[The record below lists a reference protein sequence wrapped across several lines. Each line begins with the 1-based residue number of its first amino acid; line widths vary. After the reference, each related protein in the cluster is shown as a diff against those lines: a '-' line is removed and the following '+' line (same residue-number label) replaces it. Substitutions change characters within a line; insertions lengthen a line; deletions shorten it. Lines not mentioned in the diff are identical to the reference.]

1 MEKQCVTYSMCV
13 SVVLDVQ
20 HAKRM
25 RRITLTS
32 IVRPVLKCFST
43 LPYKRHDFRK
53 TVYWALRVYF
63 DFLYNFCLKNV
74 SF

>member
-43 LPYKRHDFRK
+43 LPYKRHDFR
-53 TVYWALRVYF
+53 TGRTIDV
-63 DFLYNFCLKNV
+63 NV
-74 SF
+74 MRRKRFAC